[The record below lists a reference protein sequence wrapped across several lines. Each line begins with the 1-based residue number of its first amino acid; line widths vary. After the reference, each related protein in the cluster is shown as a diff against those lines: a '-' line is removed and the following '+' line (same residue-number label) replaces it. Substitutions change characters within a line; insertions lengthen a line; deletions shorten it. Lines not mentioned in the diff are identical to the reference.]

1 MSDTPGFG
9 LHQKLSQQQVQIQ
22 TQKMSQQQILS
33 LKMLNMSNMDLRKEI
48 YSFVEKNPALEITRD
63 MGMEGVKTAHETNYR
78 NDDTRSMSVSQS
90 GQLAS
95 DNFQAALEASPDSR
109 KSLAEHLEHQFLSVQ
124 HTPSEEALGLK
135 LIYNLDSKG
144 HHILAPVSLLD
155 SGDSNQN
162 EELLN
167 RLIFQINQLDPV
179 GCCCSGFEE
188 SLLIQAKLRGDAS
201 DAVLFILDG
210 HFEFLNPP
218 QPSKILRKI
227 NDYLANAR
235 LEEGNSIDLKKLKF
249 NEEQIEK
256 ALEYIRTLDPYPARE
271 YSEDNNRYIQADVNV
286 KKDEETGLFTVEDN
300 FDCLPQVRLSRDF
313 ESLAADRSRVTKST
327 EESEKKRSE
336 HRFVMESVRDAKQ
349 FMENLEYRKRTVLLA
364 CRAIVDEQQEFF
376 EKGKRYLKPLRQK
389 DIAKK
394 IGVHEATISRMANG
408 KYLRCSQGLFP
419 ISFFFSNAV
428 SQTALSSSKTV
439 ESGAAATSPAS
450 AQNSTEVALSRTA
463 VMAELQAILAEHAND
478 KKALSDSK
486 LCALLEERN
495 IKIARR
501 TVAKYRAQL
510 NIDSSYTR
518 KL

>member
-1 MSDTPGFG
+1 
-9 LHQKLSQQQVQIQ
+9 
-22 TQKMSQQQILS
+22 
-33 LKMLNMSNMDLRKEI
+33 
-48 YSFVEKNPALEITRD
+48 
-63 MGMEGVKTAHETNYR
+63 
-78 NDDTRSMSVSQS
+78 
-90 GQLAS
+90 
-95 DNFQAALEASPDSR
+95 
-109 KSLAEHLEHQFLSVQ
+109 
-124 HTPSEEALGLK
+124 
-135 LIYNLDSKG
+135 
-144 HHILAPVSLLD
+144 
-155 SGDSNQN
+155 
-162 EELLN
+162 
-167 RLIFQINQLDPV
+167 
-179 GCCCSGFEE
+179 
-188 SLLIQAKLRGDAS
+188 
-201 DAVLFILDG
+201 
-210 HFEFLNPP
+210 
-218 QPSKILRKI
+218 
-227 NDYLANAR
+227 
-235 LEEGNSIDLKKLKF
+235 
-249 NEEQIEK
+249 
-256 ALEYIRTLDPYPARE
+256 
-271 YSEDNNRYIQADVNV
+271 
-286 KKDEETGLFTVEDN
+286 EDN

-389 DIAKK
+389 DIAKR

-428 SQTALSSSKTV
+428 SKPSLSPSKTV
-439 ESGAAATSPAS
+439 ESGAAAPSPAS
-450 AQNSTEVALSRTA
+450 AQNSTEVALSKTA